1 VTGVPRPTASDLQI
15 ALHRSEGTVT
25 EFLEHLAGE
34 PVDADVLSQD
44 AGPAGHDNSL
54 GLEPDAELIRRSVL
68 LTGRTSGRRFVYA
81 ESTIA
86 MERLPG
92 DARLRLESTREPI
105 GRVLARNGL
114 AISRQPLPGNPI
126 PVRAT
131 GGIVDLL
138 DGAALCRR
146 YRISVGREA
155 AIVISEW
162 FLQTVPDALASL

>member
-1 VTGVPRPTASDLQI
+1 MTRVPPPRASDLQI
-15 ALHRSEGTVT
+15 ALHHSKGTVT

-44 AGPAGHDNSL
+44 AGPAGPDNSL

-86 MERLPG
+86 MERLPWA
-92 DARLRLESTREPI
+92 ARLSLESTREPI
-105 GRVLARNGL
+105 GRVLRRNGL
-114 AISRQPLPGNPI
+114 EIRREPLPGSPI

-131 GGIVDLL
+131 EGIIDLV

-146 YRISVGREA
+146 YRIALGSEE
-155 AIVISEW
+155 AIVVSEW